1 MPYSADDRADAADA
15 LARVAENAMGVSAYA
30 EYMQK
35 EKPTSNSRQQEV
47 LKRVRNVIVVHA
59 GDTGFAWEFNVFI
72 NAWSLSGRKIAV
84 YAALM
89 KKFNMN
95 IMW

>member
-1 MPYSADDRADAADA
+1 MKYIILSAVVVSLFAGCRTVPMTGLWYMLVI
-15 LARVAENAMGVSAYA
+15 LASLGNLMS
-30 EYMQK
+30 
-35 EKPTSNSRQQEV
+35 
-47 LKRVRNVIVVHA
+47 LKVKL
-59 GDTGFAWEFNVFI
+59 I

>member
-1 MPYSADDRADAADA
+1 MIINKSLFKYLGLGIVMS
-15 LARVAENAMGVSAYA
+15 
-30 EYMQK
+30 
-35 EKPTSNSRQQEV
+35 
-47 LKRVRNVIVVHA
+47 IVVA
-59 GDTGFAWEFNVFI
+59 SCRTVASLGNLMSLKVKLI
-72 NAWSLSGRKIAV
+72 NAWSLSGCKIAV